1 MQPIKPVRIDPAP
14 SRLAYRVQRLWL
26 TPSFRLFVRA
36 ILPMVIVA
44 SGVGW
49 YLSGADRIERFKSA
63 IFELRSNIEHRPEFM
78 VNLMRLDNVSN
89 EVADDV
95 REITA
100 LDFPISSFDLDLDAL
115 RRRIEEL
122 DAVQHAELV
131 VRQGGVLDV
140 QIQERIP
147 ALVWRGRDRLELL
160 DKSGHRVAGLET
172 RSNRTELPLII
183 GDGADG
189 ATAEALKLFAVA
201 APISQRLRGLARM
214 GNRRWDVVLDNG
226 QRIMLPAAHAAQAL
240 ERVLAIHKADD
251 LLSRDISV
259 VDMRN
264 PNRPTLR
271 LRDSAVEFQQA
282 PLRANDKKGAL

>member
-172 RSNRTELPLII
+172 RSNRTDLPLII